1 MKKHIICGLE
11 VTFYRNNI
19 HIEDSHT
26 IKSKKQMS
34 TLLKCARELAKSLY
48 DYKYKRTNASWS
60 REWEAHNL
68 LYTLGI
74 EKKRTGSVDLNE
86 DESKT
91 RRFGYFA
98 LSLLY
103 FEKKTDC

>member
-19 HIEDSHT
+19 HIENSYT
-26 IKSKKQMS
+26 IKNEKQMI

-48 DYKYKRTNASWS
+48 DYKYKRTISSWL

-68 LYTLGI
+68 LYALGV